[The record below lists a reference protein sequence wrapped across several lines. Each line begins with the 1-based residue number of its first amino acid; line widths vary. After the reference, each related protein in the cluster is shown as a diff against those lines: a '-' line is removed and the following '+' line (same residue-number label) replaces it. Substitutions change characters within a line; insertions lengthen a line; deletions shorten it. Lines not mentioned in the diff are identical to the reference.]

1 MVPPRRSADG
11 MLPGGGR
18 AAGGGAPAWHGGC
31 APARA
36 LARTRGD
43 RSAAAAPLLL
53 LLLLVLRGAA
63 RHGQPLGTRRE
74 KWVPVPSPAP
84 TGCGSWLREEEE
96 EEGGKEGG
104 GREEGRGGGDA
115 ALGKRISPLSGRSR
129 LPAPSEGAQRR
140 YGDSLYLPKTQRW
153 LLKRD
158 PAASLAPLPSASPP
172 PPPWQDIQMEYFG

>member
-1 MVPPRRSADG
+1 MVPPRRSAGG

-18 AAGGGAPAWHGGC
+18 AAGCGAPAWHGGC

-36 LARTRGD
+36 LARTRGG
-43 RSAAAAPLLL
+43 RSAAAAPPLP
-53 LLLLVLRGAA
+53 RPP

-104 GREEGRGGGDA
+104 GREGRRQRRWGCCSGQGD
-115 ALGKRISPLSGRSR
+115 IT
-129 LPAPSEGAQRR
+129 AQR
-140 YGDSLYLPKTQRW
+140 PE
-153 LLKRD
+153 
-158 PAASLAPLPSASPP
+158 PAASSVRGRLEKARGLFLPSQDPAVAIEKGSREQAACLAPLPPAVSPP
-172 PPPWQDIQMEYFG
+172 PPP